1 MKGSRKGLVLLSVCL
16 LLLATLLGGIVS
28 ALAGDGAAPEESR
41 SAAATMVSGEAEA
54 SAQGEGSTAG
64 IPSSGEDR
72 ALEGAENG
80 KVVEPEVN
88 VSDGEREAA
97 PTAEGSQALCCPPPQ
112 PQCKICVVKFL
123 DLDEDG
129 NKDEC
134 ETGMSGVTI
143 TLNGVNPL
151 QTGQDG
157 KVCYDGL
164 APGTYVV
171 SETVPPGYRA
181 TTPTSY
187 EIDLCTG
194 SSTQCWGPPP
204 CGETVTVFFGNA
216 PMEEPLGSISGHK
229 YEDLDGDGQHDPG
242 EPAVPGVTVELW
254 KDGAKVA
261 ETATGSDGSY
271 SFQELEPG
279 TYKVKEVLS
288 ECWAPTNPADGSHDG
303 LQVAA
308 GQGIKDVD
316 FLNKR
321 AECLKGQVEVLVFE
335 DTNCNGQLDDGD
347 SLHPQPVIIELFHDM
362 DGMLVPADGWDG
374 PYQKPTGAG
383 PSWWPIPPYPYG
395 CSSWKNMPCNNYNLL
410 GQPLGENLHG
420 RYQVH
425 MVVPEGWRALTVEWA
440 GRTYTDT
447 FSTFELKC
455 YCCLPTCTW
464 QQVKFLIDPLFHIS
478 GHKYE
483 DLDGDGQHDPG
494 ELAVPGVTV
503 ELWKDGAKV
512 AETVTGEDGSYY
524 FGDLEGG
531 TYDVKEVLPA
541 GWYPVSPPDG
551 IHEGVEVGCGD
562 NVEGLDFLNRRY
574 LSISGHK
581 WEDLDRDGAHDPGE
595 PAVPGVTVE
604 LWKDGAKVAET
615 VTGEDGGYSFGELLP
630 GNYTVKEVL
639 PAGWFPTNPGDG
651 SHDNLNLAYGQPIED
666 LDFGNCRHGTI
677 EGVKFLDLDRDGIM
691 DEGEEGLDGVTI
703 KLNGGW
709 RTAVT
714 AGGGLFSF
722 HDLIPGTYVVAV
734 DESTIPGYYP
744 TGPLSIVVELEAGE
758 TERVYF
764 GNAPYGSISGHKW
777 LDEDCDGTWDAGE
790 TTVIP
795 GITIELWLGSPPEEL
810 LETAVTDEDGSYSFP
825 ELEPGVYTVVEKG
838 TVGYFSTTPDSV
850 TVELSP
856 GEGAVVDFG
865 NCIYGRITGLKFQ
878 DLDGDGVLDEGE
890 SGLQGVKI
898 TLQGLGDTGAFAET
912 FTGEDGTFSFDN
924 LFPGDYQVSETVPA
938 GHYATLPFSVEVT
951 LGPGE
956 STSVIFAN
964 APYASIVGS
973 KWIDDGDSILEPDQ
987 DDPGP
992 GFTIK
997 LTGETLDGLVV
1008 NMQTVTG
1015 EDGTFSFLLLE
1026 AGHYTVSEEF
1036 DPQKYAA
1043 ITDKSVDVEL
1053 APGAEESVDFL
1064 NGVIIV
1070 GGEEVTPPTPPT
1082 PPAITGGTTALPA
1095 TGMEQLLLLVAAG
1108 VLLLAGL
1115 FFLAFGLRRQLE
1127 KE

>member
-1 MKGSRKGLVLLSVCL
+1 MKGSRKGLVILSVCL

-28 ALAGDGAAPEESR
+28 ALAGDGETPEEPQ
-41 SAAATMVSGEAEA
+41 SAAATAVSCEAEVL
-54 SAQGEGSTAG
+54 AQGEGSTEGVPAT
-64 IPSSGEDR
+64 GEGQ
-72 ALEGAENG
+72 ALEGAGAG
-80 KVVEPEVN
+80 KVVDPGTGM
-88 VSDGEREAA
+88 GESEAEAA
-97 PTAEGSQALCCPPPQ
+97 PAAEGSQPLCCPPPQ
-112 PQCKICVVKFL
+112 PECEICVVKFL
-123 DLDEDG
+123 DSDG
-129 NKDEC
+129 DGVKDSG
-134 ETGMSGVTI
+134 ETGMAGVTI
-143 TLNGVNPL
+143 TLNGGNPRL
-151 QTGQDG
+151 TGQDG
-157 KVCYDGL
+157 RACYEDL
-164 APGTYVV
+164 EPGIYVV

-187 EIDLCTG
+187 EIELCTG
-194 SSTQCWGPPP
+194 SSIQCWMPQP

-216 PMEEPLGSISGHK
+216 PLPQPPGSISGHK
-229 YEDLDGDGQHDPG
+229 YEDLDGDGVHDPG

-254 KDGAKVA
+254 QDGAKVA
-261 ETATGSDGSY
+261 DTITGEDGGY

-279 TYKVKEVLS
+279 TYTVKEVLCD
-288 ECWAPTNPADGSHDG
+288 CWTPTNPADGSHDG
-303 LQVAA
+303 VQVDA
-308 GQGIKDVD
+308 GQEITGVD

-321 AECLKGQVEVLVFE
+321 TECLKGKVEVLVFE

-347 SLHPQPVIIELFHDM
+347 SLHPQPVVIELFHDM
-362 DGMLVPADGWDG
+362 DGMLIPADGWDG

-383 PSWWPIPPYPYG
+383 PSWLPVYPHG
-395 CSSWKNMPCNNYNLL
+395 CSSWKELPCNNYDLFGN
-410 GQPLGENLHG
+410 PLGENLHG
-420 RYQVH
+420 RYQVN

-455 YCCLPTCTW
+455 YYCVPTCTW

-483 DLDGDGQHDPG
+483 DLDGDGVHDPG
-494 ELAVPGVTV
+494 EPAVPGVTV
-503 ELWKDGAKV
+503 ELWQDGAKV
-512 AETVTGEDGSYY
+512 ADTITGEDGSYY
-524 FGDLEGG
+524 FGDLEDGV
-531 TYDVKEVLPA
+531 YEVREVLPA

-562 NVEGLDFLNRRY
+562 NVEGLDFLNRRH

-604 LWKDGAKVAET
+604 LWQDGAKVADT
-615 VTGEDGGYSFGELLP
+615 VTGEDGSYLFGSLLP

-639 PAGWFPTNPGDG
+639 PAGWFPTNPSDG
-651 SHDNLNLAYGQPIED
+651 SHDNFNLVYGQPIED
-666 LDFGNCRHGTI
+666 LDFHNCRYGSI

-722 HDLIPGTYVVAV
+722 QDLIPGTYVVAV

-744 TGPLSIVVELEAGE
+744 TGPISIVVELGAGE

-777 LDEDCDGTWDAGE
+777 LDEDLDGVWDAGE

-795 GITIELWLGSPPEEL
+795 GITIELWSGSPPEEL

-825 ELEPGVYTVVEKG
+825 ELEPGDYTVVEKG
-838 TVGYFSTTPDSV
+838 AEGYFPTTPDSV
-850 TVELSP
+850 AVELSP

-865 NCIYGRITGLKFQ
+865 NCMYGRITGLVFL

-890 SGLQGVKI
+890 SGMQGVKI
-898 TLQGLGDTGAFAET
+898 TLKMPVETTESLVQKCASAET
-912 FTGEDGTFSFDN
+912 FTGEDGTFSFVD
-924 LFPGDYQVSETVPA
+924 LLPGDYQVSETVPA
-938 GHYATLPFSVEVT
+938 GYYATLPFSVEVT
-951 LGPGE
+951 LDPGG
-956 STSVIFAN
+956 TAAVIFAN

-987 DDPGP
+987 DEPGP

-1015 EDGTFSFLLLE
+1015 EDGTYSFLLLE

-1036 DPQKYAA
+1036 DPQKYSA

-1053 APGAEESVDFL
+1053 APGAEENVDFL
-1064 NGVIIV
+1064 NGVVIV
-1070 GGEEVTPPTPPT
+1070 GGEEVNPPTPPT

-1108 VLLLAGL
+1108 VLL
-1115 FFLAFGLRRQLE
+1115 
-1127 KE
+1127 